1 MHIYIAENIK
11 KHKIPITIII
21 NSTNP
26 TMNIANPVR
35 LVGGLSLLYGLV
47 FSIPKVYI
55 IIFQLCMLIPCIL
68 IITIMY
74 TIIYIRSQS
83 QPVDRQMEI
92 LGMMNNNKLFIC
104 TQLILISFITALVY
118 NDGKLG
124 FIMTCITLIL
134 V

>member
-1 MHIYIAENIK
+1 
-11 KHKIPITIII
+11 
-21 NSTNP
+21 
-26 TMNIANPVR
+26 MNIVNPLR

-83 QPVDRQMEI
+83 QPVDRQMKI